1 MIKRYQNASERMNE
15 EQRMSWVVSPPTLNK
30 QEDSEGC
37 ITGTDTSLLRTHF
50 CQKFNFE
57 QSSQVSW
64 MQLSIQHPLWERPP
78 HIFPPTF
85 FPGLHALAWSW
96 LHGSLVKWK
105 CEWPFFLPGETSA
118 LPECSHTVKREIIEY
133 CFIAA
138 SSVAHHQAKCHSSW
152 CSSIHPLWFQIPIK
166 TVNS

>member
-1 MIKRYQNASERMNE
+1 MIKRYQNASERLNE

-37 ITGTDTSLLRTHF
+37 ITGIDTSLLRPHF

-64 MQLSIQHPLWERPP
+64 MQLSIQHLLWERPP

-85 FPGLHALAWSW
+85 FTGLHALAWSW

-105 CEWPFFLPGETSA
+105 CECPFSLPGGNICPPWVRPYCE
-118 LPECSHTVKREIIEY
+118 KRDY
-133 CFIAA
+133 RVLLYSRFF
-138 SSVAHHQAKCHSSW
+138 SSSSPGKM
-152 CSSIHPLWFQIPIK
+152 SQQLVLI
-166 TVNS
+166 NSPSVISNTN